1 VLVTNG
7 GKQAVYNAFATL
19 LDPGDEV
26 LLPGA
31 VLDDLPRGDPLAGG
45 VPSSVPTD
53 ETTGYLVTVEQLEA
67 ARTPRTKVLL
77 FVSPSNPTG
86 AVYPREPR
94 SRPSAAGRSSTASG
108 WSPTRSTS
116 TWSTATRVLLDA
128 GRRARAGRPLR
139 RRQRRRQ
146 DLRDDRLAGRLDDRP
161 ADVIK
166 AATNLQS
173 HATSNVAN
181 VVQRAAL
188 AAVSGD
194 LDGVAMMREAFD
206 RRRSDRAPA
215 QRDRRRRLPE
225 PEGAFYATRRSR
237 ACSATLAA
245 HGRTTSPSWP
255 TLILD
260 EAEVAVVPGRGVRH
274 ARLPAAVLR
283 PRRRRPGRGRNVL
296 VAVPATGGAP
306 IVLWSGADFV
316 SSPVIDPETSLLAWV
331 SWDHPHMPWDTTR
344 LWVGHLDF
352 DDPSGPRLV
361 DPVCAA
367 GGDEESISQPEWDP
381 SGRLWFISDRSDW
394 WNLWHFPRPGRP
406 SGEPCSPD
414 PRPVE
419 VGVPAWNFGVRRYAF
434 LSDGRAIAA
443 CGADGIDSLVVLDT
457 VSGRNDPID
466 VPLTSIQTL
475 AVSQTTAVM
484 IGASFTSEPAVHAVL
499 VGRSGHTGGHQV
511 VRPPRDLGISSAYVS
526 IGQPISYPTSDG
538 ARSHAIFY
546 PPTNPDESLI
556 ADQRPPA
563 LVMIHGGP
571 VAAARPELR
580 MAVQFWTSRG
590 WAVIDVNHRGSTG
603 YGRRYRTELRRR
615 WGVVDVGDAADA
627 VRHLA
632 ASGRVD
638 PERAVI
644 RGGSA
649 GGFTTLLSVAV
660 TDVYAAGASYY
671 GIADLA
677 VLSQE
682 THKFES
688 HDVDILIGPWPD
700 DAEVYRE
707 RSPLFRAADIDV
719 PVIVFQGT
727 DDVVVPPVQAELI
740 VSALRDRGVPHAYVV
755 LEGEGHGFRRQESIT
770 STLAAE
776 WSFYAQV
783 LGLTHPDDLTW
794 HESWSPKPSPI
805 GAWISSA
812 RCGSRGRR
820 AARPHARDAA
830 RGGRGR
836 ARADHPVG
844 HQGDRRGARGRLGP
858 DRRRAG
864 PASGSTTSTP
874 RLPPSS
880 ASWW

>member
-1 VLVTNG
+1 MAEPGVWPSPIGVDRVAASSVRLGQVQVSHPPGGSEAIWWDERRPAEGGRTQIVRRSPDGALADVLPGDASASSRVHEYG
-7 GKQAVYNAFATL
+7 GGAWWLAGETVFWVDDADQRIWR
-19 LDPGDEV
+19 LDPGFDAAPLTPEPASARGWRFADGV
-26 LLPGA
+26 LSA
-31 VLDDLPRGDPLAGG
+31 DWRSIVCVAEIHRG
-45 VPSSVPTD
+45 
-53 ETTGYLVTVEQLEA
+53 EA
-67 ARTPRTKVLL
+67 AHD
-77 FVSPSNPTG
+77 
-86 AVYPREPR
+86 
-94 SRPSAAGRSSTASG
+94 GR
-108 WSPTRSTS
+108 
-116 TWSTATRVLLDA
+116 
-128 GRRARAGRPLR
+128 
-139 RRQRRRQ
+139 
-146 DLRDDRLAGRLDDRP
+146 
-161 ADVIK
+161 
-166 AATNLQS
+166 
-173 HATSNVAN
+173 
-181 VVQRAAL
+181 
-188 AAVSGD
+188 
-194 LDGVAMMREAFD
+194 
-206 RRRSDRAPA
+206 
-215 QRDRRRRLPE
+215 
-225 PEGAFYATRRSR
+225 
-237 ACSATLAA
+237 
-245 HGRTTSPSWP
+245 
-255 TLILD
+255 D
-260 EAEVAVVPGRGVRH
+260 EAM
-274 ARLPAAVLR
+274 
-283 PRRRRPGRGRNVL
+283 NVL

-783 LGLTHPDDLTW
+783 LGLTHPDDLTPVEIW
-794 HESWSPKPSPI
+794 
-805 GAWISSA
+805 
-812 RCGSRGRR
+812 
-820 AARPHARDAA
+820 RPA
-830 RGGRGR
+830 
-836 ARADHPVG
+836 
-844 HQGDRRGARGRLGP
+844 
-858 DRRRAG
+858 
-864 PASGSTTSTP
+864 
-874 RLPPSS
+874 
-880 ASWW
+880 